1 MIYLINY
8 DHFIKICFHVFFIFS
23 WVTRLLV
30 TPSKLLLQTAGVLIG
45 TCLLIA
51 GLILILHIKEKVS
64 RTLNFKTFFHFC
76 DTNSSME
83 KKQNLVIIH
92 NACY

>member
-1 MIYLINY
+1 MTATIMDILS
-8 DHFIKICFHVFFIFS
+8 IKLSYNFFFVYS

-51 GLILILHIKEKVS
+51 GLILILHIKEKVYIE
-64 RTLNFKTFFHFC
+64 LFKIC
-76 DTNSSME
+76 
-83 KKQNLVIIH
+83 I
-92 NACY
+92 

>member
-1 MIYLINY
+1 MNVLIT
-8 DHFIKICFHVFFIFS
+8 DIFHTMFVYFS

-51 GLILILHIKEKVS
+51 GLILILHIKEKVCHPFYK
-64 RTLNFKTFFHFC
+64 LQFK
-76 DTNSSME
+76 D
-83 KKQNLVIIH
+83 LVDL
-92 NACY
+92 